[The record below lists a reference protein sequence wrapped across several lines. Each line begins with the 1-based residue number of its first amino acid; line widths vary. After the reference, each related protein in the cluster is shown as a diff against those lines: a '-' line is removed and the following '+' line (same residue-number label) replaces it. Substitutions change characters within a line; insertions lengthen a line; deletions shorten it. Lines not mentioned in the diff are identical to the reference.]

1 MTIVGHVFC
10 PLGTLLVPLFGN
22 FITDAPHH
30 DRRVVAMSAYKVFEV
45 LAPPLVVKQVVA
57 VFHFGFF
64 PCVETLGHH
73 HHTHRVAHLHLHLR
87 RHVVGGTNGIYAHI
101 LHQTYLTNDGCLVNG
116 CTQRA

>member
-10 PLGTLLVPLFGN
+10 PLCALFVPLFGN
-22 FITDAPHH
+22 FVTNAPHH
-30 DRRVVAMSAYKVFEV
+30 DRGVVAMSTYQVFEV

-87 RHVVGGTNGIYAHI
+87 RHVVGGTNGIHAHI
-101 LHQTYLTNDGCLVNG
+101 LHQTYLTNDGCLVNS